1 MVGRRTEAA
10 EMGADTGPRAAWP
23 ALSYARLGPTAET
36 LRLWTQI
43 VGKVAVARSPWLNHS
58 WHLTLRVS
66 ARGLA
71 TRLIPA
77 GPISLQLE
85 FDFLDQALVVRCTD
99 GGERRVAL
107 APGTVAGFYAEA
119 MDALVGLGA
128 PTRIVAR
135 PNEVA
140 DPTPFAEDHQRRAYE
155 PEVAR
160 DFWRALVQI
169 ERVFARFRTR
179 FTGKTS
185 PIHFFWGSADL
196 AVTRFS
202 GRRAPL
208 HPGGIPNLPD
218 AVTQE
223 AYSHEV
229 SSAGFW
235 AGDPGTPEPSFYSY
249 AYPTPAG
256 FAEAAVAPAGAR
268 FDKALGEFI
277 LPYDRMRTAADPDD
291 ALLAFLQ
298 SSYDAAADLAG
309 WDRAALEREE
319 GPVGRPPR
327 F

>member
-1 MVGRRTEAA
+1 MVR
-10 EMGADTGPRAAWP
+10 DTDPKAIWP
-23 ALSYARLGPTAET
+23 ALSYAALAPTAET
-36 LRLWTQI
+36 LRLWAQI
-43 VGKVAVARSPWLNHS
+43 AGKVAVARSPWLNHS
-58 WHLTLRVS
+58 WHLSLRLS

-71 TRLIPA
+71 TPLIPA
-77 GPISLQLE
+77 GALSVQLE
-85 FDFLDQALVVRCTD
+85 FDFVDHALVLRCTD
-99 GGERRVAL
+99 GGQRRVAL
-107 APGTVAGFYAEA
+107 GPGTVAGFYAEV
-119 MDALVGLGA
+119 MDALAVLGA

-135 PNEVA
+135 PNEIPEA
-140 DPTPFAEDHQRRAYE
+140 TPFAEDHERRAYA
-155 PEVAR
+155 PEAAR

-179 FTGKTS
+179 FIGKTS

-218 AVTQE
+218 AVTRE

-235 AGDPGTPEPSFYSY
+235 AGDAGTPEPSFYAY

-256 FAEAAVAPAGAR
+256 FAKAEVAPEGAR
-268 FDKALGEFI
+268 FDAGLGEFI
-277 LPYDRMRTAADPDD
+277 LPYDRVRTAADPDEV
-291 ALLAFLQ
+291 LLTFLQ
-298 SSYDAAADLAG
+298 ATYDAAADLAG

-327 F
+327 I

>member
-1 MVGRRTEAA
+1 
-10 EMGADTGPRAAWP
+10 MGAITDPAAAWP
-23 ALSYARLGPTAET
+23 ALSYASLRPTVQT
-36 LRLWTQI
+36 LHLWTQI
-43 VGKVAVARSPWLNHS
+43 AGKVAVARSPWLNHS
-58 WHLTLRVS
+58 WHLTLRLS

-71 TRLIPA
+71 TPLIPA
-77 GPISLQLE
+77 GALSLQLE
-85 FDFLDQALVVRCTD
+85 FDFIDHALIARCSD
-99 GGERRVAL
+99 GGERRVPL
-107 APGTVAGFYAEA
+107 APGTVAGFYAEV
-119 MDALVGLGA
+119 MDVLAGLGA
-128 PTRIVAR
+128 PTRIVAE
-135 PNEVA
+135 PNELPDA
-140 DPTPFAEDHQRRAYE
+140 TPFASDHERRAYE
-155 PEVAR
+155 PGVAR

-179 FTGKTS
+179 FIGKNS

-202 GRRAPL
+202 GRRAPR

-218 AVTQE
+218 AVTRE

-235 AGDPGTPEPSFYSY
+235 AGDDRTPEPNFYSY

-256 FAEAAVAPAGAR
+256 FAKAKVSPASAR
-268 FDKALGEFI
+268 FDETLGEFL
-277 LPYDRMRTAADPDD
+277 LPYHEVRSAADPDG

-298 SSYDAAADLAG
+298 TTYDAAAGLGG

-319 GPVGRPPR
+319 GPVGRPPGIE